1 MAPSY
6 LTRSRLAW
14 ISLFLVIAGFALKFV
29 ATATGLPMWLVPV
42 GYFIALAGAVL
53 LFVGWMMWKSRG

>member
-14 ISLFLVIAGFALKFV
+14 IGIALIICGFGVKAV
-29 ATATGLPMWLVPV
+29 VGLPAWTVPV
-42 GYFIALAGAVL
+42 GYFVALAGAAV
-53 LFVGWMMWKSRG
+53 LFVGWVRWHAK

>member
-14 ISLFLVIAGFALKFV
+14 IGMALILAGFGVKAV
-29 ATATGLPMWLVPV
+29 AGVASLPIWSVPV
-42 GYFIALAGAVL
+42 GYFTALVGAGV
-53 LFVGWMMWKSRG
+53 LFVGWVRWRAR

>member
-14 ISLFLVIAGFALKFV
+14 VSLIMIVLGFALKFI
-29 ATATGLPMWLVPV
+29 ATATGLPVWMVPV
-42 GYFIALAGAVL
+42 GYFIALAGAGL
-53 LFVGWMMWKSRG
+53 LFVGWLMWKVRR

>member
-14 ISLFLVIAGFALKFV
+14 TGIALILGGFGVKVV
-29 ATATGLPMWLVPV
+29 AGVVDLPVWSVPI
-42 GYFIALAGAVL
+42 GYFTALIGAGV
-53 LFVGWMMWKSRG
+53 LFVGWVLWRAR

>member
-14 ISLFLVIAGFALKFV
+14 VSLIMIVLGFALKFIV
-29 ATATGLPMWLVPV
+29 AATGLPLWLVPV
-42 GYFIALAGAVL
+42 GYFIALAGAGL
-53 LFVGWMMWKSRG
+53 LFVGWLMWKARR